1 MDLIQTTLVVFVL
14 LDGFVAGA
22 VVLDPNLS
30 QVTQHHPYQVM
41 GEVPRVQESLK
52 SNRKP
57 PWRVQA
63 IVPEGLV
70 SQLKKNGLITIERA
84 SY

>member
-41 GEVPRVQESLK
+41 EEVPRAQESLK
-52 SNRKP
+52 GNIKP

-70 SQLKKNGLITIERA
+70 SQFKKKKLV
-84 SY
+84 